1 MIQASA
7 SQDPFSMARKAVDI
21 GVDLLN
27 GKEPAQKVTL
37 LPSKLVT
44 RDNVND
50 YKGWTS
56 DRAGG

>member
-7 SQDPFSMARKAVDI
+7 SQDPFFMARTAVQV
-21 GVDLLN
+21 GVGLLN
-27 GKEPAQKVTL
+27 GKAPTEKVTL

-56 DRAGG
+56 DRSGS

>member
-1 MIQASA
+1 
-7 SQDPFSMARKAVDI
+7 MARKAVQI

-27 GKEPAQKVTL
+27 GKEPDQKVTL
-37 LPSKLVT
+37 IPSTLVT
-44 RDNVND
+44 RDNVKD